1 MVTSKQTLNC
11 DPGLITFCCRHMY
24 VVRCDGCFYLIVKYV
39 IQSKWYFQY
48 WFHIYFILKRHHNG
62 IESIPLWCRFLYYRS
77 SYLVDAQTVWPIWL
91 DTSINGVYWLWLKIC
106 FCAQKRCFPLCRKHI
121 SEADLRLLW
130 TNRRTDRPTDR
141 QTGRGCCCC
150 SCNPSPTRSSFCA
163 RRAAGSYLCAL
174 PSCLP
179 RHWSAVRRHV
189 AASSTNPPIF
199 FLPPADLE
207 NRRAVGRPAA
217 AALTRRGRTELSS
230 ARVSPMENAS
240 RIDRS
245 VVFIC
250 IYCGKLEK

>member
-1 MVTSKQTLNC
+1 MAENMLLRAKTL
-11 DPGLITFCCRHMY
+11 FS
-24 VVRCDGCFYLIVKYV
+24 IVPETH
-39 IQSKWYFQY
+39 QRGGFA
-48 WFHIYFILKRHHNG
+48 
-62 IESIPLWCRFLYYRS
+62 PA
-77 SYLVDAQTVWPIWL
+77 VDQ
-91 DTSINGVYWLWLKIC
+91 
-106 FCAQKRCFPLCRKHI
+106 Q
-121 SEADLRLLW
+121 
-130 TNRRTDRPTDR
+130 TDRPTDR